1 MLFNE
6 SLTTARVLAVFAE
19 EVRAR
24 WGEVTQTFD
33 DGKRLFSRAVLPH
46 VAEVGPGDQIR
57 GGVAIKATGDG
68 VWLYPYTFRR
78 ICSNGAIATW
88 TLEGRPIADP
98 HLQQPELVLE
108 AVRSTVEAC
117 CKAEVFTRAFGKM
130 RKGRE
135 ATATDLLFRILPLL
149 SGSIDLG
156 LIERSVRE
164 KKAPDINTPQATA
177 LKSEAILSA
186 LMPALFRRSAP
197 YHGDL
202 MTGVLRRYGKEGDRS
217 RFGLAQAI
225 TAVARDVQDPE
236 LKWDLEKL
244 GGAVA
249 LGTLRCTGDECD
261 SARAA
266 LLECDLEKPGGAEA
280 RGTFR
285 RTIEEQLLR
294 TAESLKPP
302 TVFHPGRVDDAF
314 GPKCTGKLNQR
325 RQFLDAGYAGGLM
338 HETADL

>member
-19 EVRAR
+19 EVKAR
-24 WGEVTQTFD
+24 RGEVTRTFD

-78 ICSNGAIATW
+78 ICSNGAIAAW
-88 TLEGRPIADP
+88 TLEERPIADP

-117 CKAEVFTRAFGKM
+117 CKARVFTRAVGEM

-135 ATATDLLFRILPLL
+135 ATATDLLLRML
-149 SGSIDLG
+149 SFFSRSSDLISG
-156 LIERSVRE
+156 LIDRSVRE

-177 LKSEAILSA
+177 LESEAILSA
-186 LMPALFRRSAP
+186 LMPAPFRRSAP
-197 YHGDL
+197 HHGDL
-202 MTGVLRRYGKEGDRS
+202 MTGVLSRYGKEGDRS

-266 LLECDLEKPGGAEA
+266 LLECDLEKLGGAGA

-285 RTIEEQLLR
+285 RTIEERGDALASLVEERLLR
-294 TAESLKPP
+294 TA
-302 TVFHPGRVDDAF
+302 
-314 GPKCTGKLNQR
+314 
-325 RQFLDAGYAGGLM
+325 
-338 HETADL
+338 

>member
-1 MLFNE
+1 MLFKE
-6 SLTTARVLAVFAE
+6 GLTTARVLAVFAE
-19 EVRAR
+19 EVKAR
-24 WGEVTQTFD
+24 RGEVTRTFD

-78 ICSNGAIATW
+78 ICSNGAIAAR
-88 TLEGRPIADP
+88 TLEERPIADP

-117 CKAEVFTRAFGKM
+117 CKAEVFTRAVGEM

-135 ATATDLLFRILPLL
+135 ATATDLLLRILPLL
-149 SGSIDLG
+149 SRSSDLVSG

-177 LKSEAILSA
+177 LEREAILSA

-197 YHGDL
+197 HHGDL

-249 LGTLRCTGDECD
+249 LGTLRCTGDECK
-261 SARAA
+261 SAQAA
-266 LLECDLEKPGGAEA
+266 LLKCDLEKLGGAGA

-285 RTIEEQLLR
+285 RTIEERGDVLASRVKERLLR
-294 TAESLKPP
+294 TA
-302 TVFHPGRVDDAF
+302 
-314 GPKCTGKLNQR
+314 
-325 RQFLDAGYAGGLM
+325 
-338 HETADL
+338 

>member
-1 MLFNE
+1 MLFKE
-6 SLTTARVLAVFAE
+6 GLTTARVLAVFAE

-24 WGEVTQTFD
+24 RGEVTQTFD

-78 ICSNGAIATW
+78 ICSNGAIDAR
-88 TLEGRPIADP
+88 TLEERPIADP

-108 AVRSTVEAC
+108 AVRSTFEAC
-117 CKAEVFTRAFGKM
+117 CKAEVFTRAVGEM

-135 ATATDLLFRILPLL
+135 GTATDLLLRILPLL
-149 SGSIDLG
+149 SRSRDLVSG

-164 KKAPDINTPQATA
+164 KKAPDINT
-177 LKSEAILSA
+177 ILSA
-186 LMPALFRRSAP
+186 LMPALFWRSAP
-197 YHGDL
+197 HHGDL
-202 MTGVLRRYGKEGDRS
+202 MTGVLSRYGKEGDRS

-249 LGTLRCTGDECD
+249 LGTLRCTGDECE
-261 SARAA
+261 SALAA
-266 LLECDLEKPGGAEA
+266 PLACDLEKLGGAGA

-285 RTIEEQLLR
+285 RPIEVEEQLLR
-294 TAESLKPP
+294 RA
-302 TVFHPGRVDDAF
+302 
-314 GPKCTGKLNQR
+314 
-325 RQFLDAGYAGGLM
+325 
-338 HETADL
+338 